1 MESAA
6 RCLTA
11 LLTLKATLRVLGHTM
26 STGGGGGGRPPVSH
40 TRRTTRKSTIAGS
53 DNDSDV
59 ELLWSELDAAES
71 LRPRHSPNKKSSIRL
86 EKAKLFLRKTQQQ
99 TSKNCPLTMSP
110 QRNYF
115 RVTDLHVIPPPLPPT
130 TPTAAAADIPL
141 PPPDDSDSVDVAI
154 EQQQTA
160 VANLN
165 IASLQSSPYNTSAFL
180 AARTQVLLQEAR
192 RNSSSN
198 SRNSSSDSRNSR
210 GCRSKSVTLTVTVTK
225 SEDEEEEVRRI
236 EEKEVR
242 RIEEKEVPVVNR
254 LQEVRTWAHT
264 GLGQRLLDNPS
275 SRVGIAIFLTG
286 RKK

>member
-1 MESAA
+1 M
-6 RCLTA
+6 
-11 LLTLKATLRVLGHTM
+11 
-26 STGGGGGGRPPVSH
+26 
-40 TRRTTRKSTIAGS
+40 
-53 DNDSDV
+53 
-59 ELLWSELDAAES
+59 
-71 LRPRHSPNKKSSIRL
+71 
-86 EKAKLFLRKTQQQ
+86 
-99 TSKNCPLTMSP
+99 
-110 QRNYF
+110 
-115 RVTDLHVIPPPLPPT
+115 IPPPLPPT

-198 SRNSSSDSRNSR
+198 SRNSSSDSRISR
-210 GCRSKSVTLTVTVTK
+210 GCSSKSVTLTVTVTK
-225 SEDEEEEVRRI
+225 SEDE
-236 EEKEVR
+236 EVR